1 MNIILYKTAT
11 CPQCKVVKTKLE
23 NKGLSYTEEL
33 DADVMAARGVDSI
46 PTLEIDGEKIT
57 NLRQMCK
64 WVDAQEVNNGKN

>member
-11 CPQCKVVKTKLE
+11 CPQCKVVKAKLE

-33 DADVMAARGVDSI
+33 DVGVMAARGIDSI

-64 WVDAQEVNNGKN
+64 WVDAQEVNNG